1 MNDHTDNG
9 FPRGSSGHN
18 PDLNWSQVRETV
30 LMLELAA
37 VQIETAMKDSNT
49 SVDVLTTS
57 FTGIAQ
63 CMQAMLDKISNLP
76 SEGPVGEVRAELLG
90 DSGNVADR
98 VHQAIIAFQ
107 FYDKLVQRLAHVGLS
122 LGDLSDLVADPRRL
136 FNPGEWVGLQDKI
149 KTKYSTREEIAM
161 FDAVMQGVP
170 VQEAVDKFM
179 AEMKEKSDDIELF

>member
-9 FPRGSSGHN
+9 FPRGSSAHN

-161 FDAVMQGVP
+161 FDAVMQGMP

>member
-1 MNDHTDNG
+1 MTAADER
-9 FPRGSSGHN
+9 RGSSASM
-18 PDLNWSQVRETV
+18 PDLDWSQVRETV
-30 LMLELAA
+30 LMLELA
-37 VQIETAMKDSNT
+37 VGQIDAAMKEGGS
-49 SVDVLTTS
+49 SVEVLTDS
-57 FTGIAQ
+57 FTSMAGYMRMMGTALEQLPDSPATAQ
-63 CMQAMLDKISNLP
+63 LKESLIGHA
-76 SEGPVGEVRAELLG
+76 GEVAG
-90 DSGNVADR
+90 R
-98 VHQAIIAFQ
+98 VQKSIIAFQ

>member
-9 FPRGSSGHN
+9 FPRGSSAHN

-107 FYDKLVQRLAHVGLS
+107 FYDKL
-122 LGDLSDLVADPRRL
+122 
-136 FNPGEWVGLQDKI
+136 
-149 KTKYSTREEIAM
+149 
-161 FDAVMQGVP
+161 
-170 VQEAVDKFM
+170 
-179 AEMKEKSDDIELF
+179 